1 MSGVGPD
8 AMYHRGRSPPLFVV
22 AKQRPDEGT
31 TMRTFDHRNSDSQA
45 VGAVSVSRWEQFG
58 LGRSMPFDA
67 MWYSVPPGGS
77 SPVDVH
83 PEREL
88 SIVVAGTAEVES
100 GGRVTRV
107 PRGDAFLLDGDERH
121 QVHNRS
127 TDQPLVV
134 FSAYWLPVADAAEAL
149 RG

>member
-1 MSGVGPD
+1 
-8 AMYHRGRSPPLFVV
+8 
-22 AKQRPDEGT
+22 
-31 TMRTFDHRNSDSQA
+31 MRTLCHRTSQHRA

-58 LGRSMPFDA
+58 LAPAMPFDA
-67 MWYSVPPGGS
+67 MWYSVPAGES

-88 SIVVAGTAEVES
+88 SLVVSGTAHVES

-107 PRGDAFLLDGDERH
+107 CGGDAFLLEADEPH

-127 TDQPLVV
+127 AEQPLVV
-134 FSAYWLPVADAAEAL
+134 FSAYWLPAAESPGA
-149 RG
+149 

>member
-1 MSGVGPD
+1 
-8 AMYHRGRSPPLFVV
+8 
-22 AKQRPDEGT
+22 
-31 TMRTFDHRNSDSQA
+31 MRTFDHRNSSSQA

-58 LGRSMPFDA
+58 LGRTMPFHA

-88 SIVVAGTAEVES
+88 SIVVTGTADVES

-107 PRGDAFLLDGDERH
+107 PSGDAFLLEADECH
-121 QVHNRS
+121 QVHNPA

-134 FSAYWLPVADAAEAL
+134 FSAYWLPAADAVEAS

>member
-1 MSGVGPD
+1 
-8 AMYHRGRSPPLFVV
+8 
-22 AKQRPDEGT
+22 
-31 TMRTFDHRNSDSQA
+31 MRTFGHRTSQRQA

-58 LGRSMPFDA
+58 LVPSMPFDA
-67 MWYSVPPGGS
+67 MWYSVPPGES

-88 SIVVAGTAEVES
+88 SLVVSGTADVES

-107 PRGDAFLLDGDERH
+107 TGGDAFLLEADEPH

-127 TDQPLVV
+127 AEPLVV
-134 FSAYWLPVADAAEAL
+134 FSAYWAPAAEA
-149 RG
+149 GEVHGG